1 MSENVRKVEVLGPG
15 CARCKQTFQVVKAAV
30 EEAGLAAEVE
40 KIESLPRMLELG
52 ILATPAIAIDGRVVL
67 SGRVPKI
74 AEVLE
79 LLGSPAR
86 AGV

>member
-30 EEAGLAAEVE
+30 EETGLAAEVE